1 MTKIFNKRMLR
12 NVVLHLLIISAGFVM
27 LYPLLWMLVSSFKP
41 NSEIFKSFSLIIKSF
56 TMENYISGWQGISG
70 ITYTRFYLN
79 SFLLVALSMFG
90 NIASCLLA
98 AYAFGKLKFPLKNFW
113 FALMMVTLMLPKHVK
128 LIPQYVMYNNFGW
141 INTYLPLVVPKFLAQ
156 EGFFIFLMTQFIR
169 GLPREIDEAAT
180 VDGCGPFHLFVNI
193 VVPLSVPAIVTT
205 AIFSFIWTWNDFFT
219 QMIYVNDIKKYTISL
234 ALRQFVDA
242 MGNSS
247 WGGLFAMS
255 ALSLVPLFLMF
266 VVFQNYLVEGITS
279 GSVKG

>member
-1 MTKIFNKRMLR
+1 MTKIFNMKMCK
-12 NVVLHLLIISAGFVM
+12 NIIFHLFIMIAGIVM

-41 NSEIFKSFSLIIKSF
+41 NSEIFKSFSLAVKSF
-56 TMENYISGWQGISG
+56 TLENYISGWQGISG

-79 SFLLVALSMFG
+79 SFLLVALSMTG
-90 NIASCLLA
+90 NIVSCLLA
-98 AYAFGKLKFPLKNFW
+98 AYAFGKLKFPFKNFW
-113 FALMMVTLMLPKHVK
+113 FALMMMTLMLPKHVK
-128 LIPQYVMYNNFGW
+128 LIPQYVMYNDFGW

-156 EGFFIFLMTQFIR
+156 EGFFIFLMTQFMR
-169 GLPREIDEAAT
+169 SLPREIDEAAT
-180 VDGCGPFHLFVNI
+180 VDGCGPFRLFLNI

-219 QMIYVNDIKKYTISL
+219 QMIYVNDVKKYTISL

-255 ALSLVPLFLMF
+255 VVSLIPLFLMF

>member
-1 MTKIFNKRMLR
+1 MSNLINRRLFR
-12 NVVLHLLIISAGFVM
+12 NIVFHLFIIIVGFVM

-41 NSEIFKSFSLIIKSF
+41 NSEIFKSFSLAIKSV
-56 TMENYISGWQGISG
+56 TLENYISGWQGISG

-79 SFLLVALSMFG
+79 SFLLVVLSMVG
-90 NIASCLLA
+90 NIVSCLLA

-113 FALMMVTLMLPKHVK
+113 FALMMLTLMLPKHVK

-156 EGFFIFLMTQFIR
+156 EGFFIFLMTQFMR
-169 GLPREIDEAAT
+169 SLPREIDEAAT
-180 VDGCGPFHLFVNI
+180 VDGCGSFKLFLNI

-219 QMIYVNDIKKYTISL
+219 QMIYVNDVKKYTISL

-255 ALSLVPLFLMF
+255 VVSLIPLFLMF

>member
-1 MTKIFNKRMLR
+1 MANLFNRRVFR
-12 NVVLHLLIISAGFVM
+12 NVIFHLFIIVVGVVM

-41 NSEIFKSFSLIIKSF
+41 NADIFKSFSLAIKSI
-56 TMENYISGWQGISG
+56 TLENYISGWQGISG

-79 SFLLVALSMFG
+79 SFLLVALSMAG
-90 NIASCLLA
+90 NIVSCLLA

-128 LIPQYVMYNNFGW
+128 LIPQYVMYNDFGW

-156 EGFFIFLMTQFIR
+156 EGFFIFLMTQFMR
-169 GLPREIDEAAT
+169 SLPREIDEAAT
-180 VDGCGPFHLFVNI
+180 VDGCGPFRLFLNI

-219 QMIYVNDIKKYTISL
+219 QMIYVNDVKKYTISL

-255 ALSLVPLFLMF
+255 VVSLIPLFLMF

>member
-12 NVVLHLLIISAGFVM
+12 NVVFHLLIIGVGFVM

-41 NSEIFKSFSLIIKSF
+41 NSEIFKSFSLTIKSF
-56 TMENYISGWQGISG
+56 TLENYISGWQGISG

-79 SFLLVALSMFG
+79 SFFLVALSMFG
-90 NIASCLLA
+90 NIVSCLMA

-156 EGFFIFLMTQFIR
+156 EGFFIFLITQFIR

-180 VDGCGPFHLFVNI
+180 VDGCGPFRLFSNI

-219 QMIYVNDIKKYTISL
+219 QMIYLNDIKKYTISL
-234 ALRQFVDA
+234 ALRQLVDA

-255 ALSLVPLFLMF
+255 AVSLVPLFLMF